1 MLSYLKRLRD
11 GYVINQVRRAV
22 LPEFTHGDIVRVRVV
37 FEGRVQKV
45 GFRLAVS
52 ELAKRLGLTGF
63 CENLPDGGVR
73 AELQGT
79 MERIEFLI
87 SFMRSLKRIRI
98 DTWVMI
104 EIPTA
109 DGESEFVTV

>member
-45 GFRLAVS
+45 GFRLEVS

-63 CENLPDGGVR
+63 CENLSDGGVR